1 MQALSRPIL
10 VLSIATVFSDQ
21 SECSSGTSDGVG
33 DSHTYSEQHLEQSS
47 EQSNDSNLDTRYI
60 IEQDGAYKF
69 EILSIK
75 KTKR

>member
-21 SECSSGTSDGVG
+21 SECSNGTSDGVG

-47 EQSNDSNLDTRYI
+47 EQSNLDTRYI

>member
-33 DSHTYSEQHLEQSS
+33 DSPTYSEQHLEQSS
-47 EQSNDSNLDTRYI
+47 EQSNLDTRYI

-69 EILSIK
+69 EILSIT